1 MIVHISFFLQVRD
14 FYSASAAQMFC
25 KICSQMFCKIAPQ
38 KKIIQ
43 VKTYIRV
50 SK

>member
-1 MIVHISFFLQVRD
+1 MIVHIFLQVRN

-25 KICSQMFCKIAPQ
+25 EISPFLLHR
-38 KKIIQ
+38 KKDIQ
-43 VKTYIRV
+43 VKIDIRV